1 MCPGKQVHEMERS
14 GKVRVEKKNTE
25 LVYINSCYSVTA
37 LFCHCKVQYAFN
49 TDEVYARN
57 EAIVFT

>member
-1 MCPGKQVHEMERS
+1 MHEMERC
-14 GKVRVEKKNTE
+14 GKVRVEKNPTE
-25 LVYINSCYSVTA
+25 LVDITSCYSVAA